1 MSKLKH
7 TPGPWKYDDDPL
19 RMRIHSEFDHDIVC
33 HMVGNSASSM
43 IQKREIKNANARLI
57 AAAPEMIEVLINSIK
72 ESPMLDGAIGYLI
85 SVKNNEQLN
94 PKLRRKID
102 IIERATGLTIEEVLT
117 CTE

>member
-1 MSKLKH
+1 MSKLQH

-19 RMRIHSEFDHDIVC
+19 HMRIHSEFDHDIVC

-57 AAAPEMIEVLINSIK
+57 AAAPEMIESLITYYL
-72 ESPMLDGAIGYLI
+72 ESEYEFIA
-85 SVKNNEQLN
+85 
-94 PKLRRKID
+94 D
-102 IIERATGLTIEEVLT
+102 IIERATGLTITEVLT

>member
-1 MSKLKH
+1 MIKLKH

-57 AAAPEMIEVLINSIK
+57 AAAPEMLEDLIDEARKQVIR
-72 ESPMLDGAIGYLI
+72 I
-85 SVKNNEQLN
+85 SAVKNIDEFIKNIG
-94 PKLRRKID
+94 KTKIMQT
-102 IIERATGLTIEEVLT
+102 IEKATGLTIQEVLN
-117 CTE
+117 EN

>member
-57 AAAPEMIEVLINSIK
+57 AAAPEMLEDLIDEARKQVIR
-72 ESPMLDGAIGYLI
+72 I
-85 SVKNNEQLN
+85 SAVKNIDEFIKNIG
-94 PKLRRKID
+94 KTKIMQT
-102 IIERATGLTIEEVLT
+102 IEKATGLTIEEVLN
-117 CTE
+117 EN